1 MVCFGE
7 RSTLTGAMRSENSA
21 AASGDAADLALW
33 SIQDPHPERIAAPD
47 KADALATRRN
57 SLRFMTL
64 PPIGTSLESLTATLW
79 SLSPRGLKT
88 CCFAALDPRMPF
100 G

>member
-7 RSTLTGAMRSENSA
+7 RSTLTGTMRSDNSA
-21 AASGDAADLALW
+21 AASGDAADVALW
-33 SIQDPHPERIAAPD
+33 SIEDPHPERIAAPD

-64 PPIGTSLESLTATLW
+64 PPIGTSRESLTATVC
-79 SLSPRGLKT
+79 SVFPRGLNLLL
-88 CCFAALDPRMPF
+88 CSIRAADAAR
-100 G
+100 